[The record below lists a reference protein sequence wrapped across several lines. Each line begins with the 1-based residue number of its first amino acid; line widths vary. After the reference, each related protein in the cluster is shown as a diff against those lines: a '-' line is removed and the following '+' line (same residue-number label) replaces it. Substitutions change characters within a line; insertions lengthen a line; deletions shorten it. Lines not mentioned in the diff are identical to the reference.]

1 MPVVSALPVVRLML
15 LLCVAIGKDLSR
27 DPLGLRGKVALEVLE
42 QAVDEGLERHDG
54 EQFSLM
60 TRENSIVTV
69 KANPAVGLGETP
81 MRSATDTAE
90 TDEDRDPQTEPE
102 PAGR

>member
-1 MPVVSALPVVRLML
+1 
-15 LLCVAIGKDLSR
+15 
-27 DPLGLRGKVALEVLE
+27 LEVLE
-42 QAVDEGLERHDG
+42 QAVDDGLERHDG

-69 KANPAVGLGETP
+69 KANPVVRLEETP
-81 MRSATDTAE
+81 LRSASDTAE
-90 TDEDRDPQTEPE
+90 TDEDLDPQPEPE